1 MRTEKEQK
9 TKNKT
14 YNKWLNC
21 TKRGHV
27 WTENEIIFFR
37 KYLNGSSSID
47 INTVYYLASQID
59 NKNFKITDQQS
70 VKGIL
75 WLKNKCF
82 TNNFKIRKNCP
93 FKNFEINVIKNF
105 KEFRFVGLYNVSENF
120 YRNYMP
126 IYRCI
131 AHNGDYFEYVAYTW
145 GKVKVLSIKSKN
157 FETWS
162 NQPDFDKTRNNLRVA

>member
-1 MRTEKEQK
+1 MR

-14 YNKWLNC
+14 YNKYLNY

-37 KYLNGSSSID
+37 KYINDHLNHNSSID
-47 INTVYYLASQID
+47 FDDIYFLIGKISGQQY
-59 NKNFKITDQQS
+59 KITDQQS

-82 TNNFKIRKNCP
+82 TNSYKIRRNCL
-93 FKNFEINVIKNF
+93 FGAFEINVITNF
-105 KEFRFVGLYNVSENF
+105 KEFRFVGIQNISPNF
-120 YRNYMP
+120 YKCFMP

-131 AHNGDYFEYVAYTW
+131 ARNGDFFDYVAYTN
-145 GKVKVLSIKSKN
+145 GHFEILNRNHSNKST
-157 FETWS
+157 F
-162 NQPDFDKTRNNLRVA
+162 KTLINLKIA